1 MQVSKT
7 FRLGMTTV
15 VAALAI
21 GAAATPAAA
30 VPLEHGSFH
39 DEFDTDAY
47 ELCGLTVQDHVDIR
61 GSFVVNQRGPN
72 GLAYFTENSHS
83 SITTTNLRTGKSFTL
98 VSNIVD
104 KDMLVTDN
112 GDGTLT
118 ILVMG
123 AGGDRIYGP
132 DGKIVSRNP
141 GQVRFEIL
149 VDHGGT
155 PTDPSDDEF
164 LEFLG
169 IVKGSTGRTDAFGC
183 EQITE
188 LIG

>member
-1 MQVSKT
+1 MHSSIT
-7 FRLGMTTV
+7 SRLVVTTSLAV
-15 VAALAI
+15 LAI
-21 GAAATPAAA
+21 GAAAPAAA
-30 VPLEHGSFH
+30 KPLERGSFH
-39 DEFDTDAY
+39 DVFVTDPY
-47 ELCGLTVQDHVDIR
+47 QLCGLTVQDTADFR
-61 GSFVVNQRGPN
+61 GSFVIQPRQPD
-72 GLAYFTENSHS
+72 GLPYFSENSHS
-83 SITTTNLRTGKSFTL
+83 SITTTNLATDMSFTV
-98 VSNIVD
+98 VSNIVNKD
-104 KDMLVTDN
+104 KVVTDN

-118 ILVMG
+118 ILAMG
-123 AGGDRIYGP
+123 AGGERIYGP

-164 LEFLG
+164 LDFLG
-169 IVKGSTGRTDAFGC
+169 IVKGSTGRTDEFGC